1 MNDSNT
7 LRHTI
12 VGAALLVACGLVF
25 VSCDMFNG
33 DFLERPA
40 RGGLSESVIAN
51 TNGGVQ
57 NLLNGAYSALTGVQG
72 GTSLGGGA
80 AWFSAQNNWEYAVVG
95 GGLFHKGSVGGDQG
109 QILTIAKH
117 EMDPSIADFNALWK
131 ARFEGVSRANQVISL
146 AKQSDQVSESQ
157 RTSIIAQARFL
168 RGHFY
173 FELKRNFGRVPYVT
187 DTTQSTNQP
196 NVGPKSLTWDKIKA
210 DFQFAKNN
218 LSGNMGEIGRAN
230 KWAAAAYLGKVHL
243 YLQEYQQAREEFD
256 AVIQNGTNAVGTP
269 YALTSDFTAMFD
281 PARENNSGVVFAIQ
295 NTGNDGSG
303 GFDNSRGGSAL
314 NYPHSPSP
322 FGCCGFYQPTQW
334 LVESYRVDP
343 STGLPSADGM
353 NPAQGPTLKNDQGV
367 SSTTKYDV
375 SDRTVDPRLEHTVGR
390 RGVPYKDWGPH
401 PGARWIREQAN
412 GGPYA
417 PKKHIY
423 SQADKNTFGTSN
435 SWGAKGSAID
445 YHVIRFA
452 DVLLMAAE
460 AHVNGGSMSRATD
473 YVNRVRSR
481 AQGDAVKNSDNL
493 AFATAEVTSESAVL
507 SQTGLDAFDWVVRTD
522 NQTTYVYL
530 GTGPE
535 SDLSNWAVYDLPD
548 YEVGTYS
555 SLTQGSS
562 SPMEKIMHERKLEL
576 AGEGH
581 RLYDLVRRT
590 GFWANGGGSGE
601 SATQMP
607 SDLVRNRLAAIY
619 NHESSDN
626 TIGVKNVS
634 DFSAGNVKPIF
645 PVPQRQI
652 DLSTGG
658 LLQQNPQY

>member
-1 MNDSNT
+1 MSNFNT
-7 LRHTI
+7 LRSMI
-12 VGAALLVACGLVF
+12 VGASLVACGLLIT
-25 VSCDMFNG
+25 SCDMFNG

-40 RGGLSESVIAN
+40 RGGLSETVVSG

-57 NLLNGAYSALTGVQG
+57 TLLNGAYSALTGVQG
-72 GTSLGGGA
+72 GVSLGGGA

-95 GGLFHKGSVGGDQG
+95 GGLYHKGSVGGDQG

-117 EMDPSIADFNALWK
+117 EMDPSIADFNALWS

-146 AKQSDQVSESQ
+146 ATESEQLSESQ

-173 FELKRNFGRVPYVT
+173 FELKRNFGRVPYIS
-187 DTTQSTNQP
+187 DTTEATNLP
-196 NVGPKSLTWDKIKA
+196 NVGEGALTWDRIKA
-210 DFQFAKNN
+210 DFQFAKDN
-218 LSGNMGEIGRAN
+218 LAANMGEIGRAN

-243 YLQEYQQAREEFD
+243 YLQEYQQAREELG

-269 YALTSDFTAMFD
+269 YGLTSDYMAMFD

-295 NTGNDGSG
+295 NTGDDGSG
-303 GFDNSRGGSAL
+303 GFDNSRGGMAL
-314 NYPHSPSP
+314 SYPHSPSP

-343 STGLPSADGM
+343 STGLPSGDAF
-353 NPAQGPTLKNDQGV
+353 NPAEGPTLKNDQGV
-367 SSTTKYDV
+367 SATAKYDV
-375 SDRTVDPRLEHTVGR
+375 SDRTVDPRLEHNVGR

-401 PGARWIREQAN
+401 PGAHWIREQPT

-417 PKKHIY
+417 PKKHVY
-423 SQADKNTFGTSN
+423 SQADQNTFGTSN

-460 AHVNGGSMSRATD
+460 AEVNGGSMSQATD

-481 AQGDAVKNSDNL
+481 AQGDEVTNSDNL
-493 AFATAEVTSESAVL
+493 AFAAAEATSESEVL
-507 SQTGLDAFDWVVRTD
+507 SQTGLSAFDWVVRTD
-522 NQTTYVYL
+522 NQTTYVL
-530 GTGPE
+530 LDPDNPGTLD
-535 SDLSNWAVYDLPD
+535 SWAVYDLPD

-555 SLTQGSS
+555 SLTQGTT

-581 RLYDLVRRT
+581 RLYDLVRWS

-601 SATQMP
+601 GATEFSNM
-607 SDLVRNRLAAIY
+607 VRDRLEAIY
-619 NHESSDN
+619 SHESSDN
-626 TIGVKNVS
+626 TIGLKNVA
-634 DFSAGNVKPIF
+634 DFDAGNVKPIF

-658 LLQQNPQY
+658 LLQQNPQYQ